1 VIARTKTQTEPE
13 PETDP
18 VQEKLVQGIVIKAR
32 VEKNWPFPP
41 FPNPKDTGS
50 RVPKFNPGNYEEAP
64 L

>member
-1 VIARTKTQTEPE
+1 VIAGTRVQSKLG
-13 PETDP
+13 PETTL
-18 VQEKLVQGIVIKAR
+18 VQGKLVQGVVIKAR
-32 VEKNWPFPP
+32 VETNWPFPA